1 MRSNAKV
8 GAFLIAGFVVL
19 TGIVFMIGDN
29 RQAWAPKVNYVAPF
43 KDVGGLKPGAPV
55 ELGGVDIGLVTGVAY
70 GTETSDTRI
79 YVKIKVVKKEA
90 VRIRLATKASVAMK
104 GLLGDKMIVLKVP
117 DPAAPEMPAGGTL
130 DVDEGIDFVATFQDI
145 SDKVKATLSNVEAM
159 TRPLGDPKFAKD
171 IAGTAA
177 SLNEIL
183 GAMAHQDS
191 AVHRLLMDPREAQQ
205 IDQTLTNI
213 NTATMR
219 LATTLGAVEDVTE
232 HVRGGPGIAHA
243 VIYDGEMS
251 KNAAAT
257 LDEIHQDL
265 EAIRKGNGLAHAVV
279 YGDDN
284 TQRMLGNL
292 NAMTADLRDI
302 IATIKAGKG
311 TIGGLLVDPTVYE
324 DLKSAVGNV
333 ERNQVL
339 RALVRYSI
347 KEDESRP
354 HDPQVKGRP

>member
-1 MRSNAKV
+1 MRSNTKV
-8 GAFLIAGFVVL
+8 GAFLVAGFAVL
-19 TGIVFMIGDN
+19 TVIVFLIGDN
-29 RQAWAPKVNYVAPF
+29 RQAWAPKLHYVAPF
-43 KDVGGLKPGAPV
+43 KNVGGLKPGAPV

-70 GTETSDTRI
+70 GAETSDTRI
-79 YVKIKVVKKEA
+79 YVKLSVVKKEA
-90 VRIRLATKASVAMK
+90 VRIRVGTVASVAMK

-117 DPAAPEMPAGGTL
+117 NPGAEEMPEGGVL
-130 DVDEGIDFVATFQDI
+130 AVDEGIDIMATFQEL
-145 SDKVKATLSNVEAM
+145 SDKAKATLDNVEAL

-171 IAGTAA
+171 IAGTVA
-177 SLNEIL
+177 SLNEVI
-183 GAMAHQDS
+183 GGIAHNDS

-205 IDQTLTNI
+205 VDQALTNI
-213 NTATMR
+213 NNATIH
-219 LATTLGAVEDVTE
+219 LSSTLGALQDVAE

-251 KNAAAT
+251 KNAAGT

-265 EAIRKGNGLAHAVV
+265 EAIRKGNGIAHAVI
-279 YGDDN
+279 YGDDD
-284 TQRMLGNL
+284 TQHMLGNL
-292 NAMTADLRDI
+292 NAMTADLRAI
-302 IATIKAGKG
+302 VAEVKAGKG

-347 KEDESRP
+347 KEDEARP
-354 HDPQVKGRP
+354 HDPQVRNRQ